1 MKEQTITIPDGF
13 KLEKISETEYKIVPT
28 EKKLPKTWE
37 EFCASQPIQKGEC
50 LVTSDSELRMNIDY
64 KTLPH
69 QRPYYYRNLL
79 PSKEKAEAI
88 LALCQLI
95 QLRDCYND
103 GWKPEWTAACKLKHC
118 ISYSSY
124 TWCKATSVTG
134 GYIFVFKTEELRDEF
149 YRNFKDLL
157 DKLKPLYQ

>member
-1 MKEQTITIPDGF
+1 MNEQTITIPDGF
-13 KLEKISETEYKIVPT
+13 KLEKISETEYKIVPA

-37 EFCASQPIQKGEC
+37 EFCVSQPIKKDEC

-103 GWKPEWTAACKLKHC
+103 GWVPDSTVCETKYCLILGPSDWYPFT
-118 ISYSSY
+118 SYLQQH
-124 TWCKATSVTG
+124 
-134 GYIFVFKTEELRDEF
+134 IFVFKTEELRDEF
-149 YRNFKDLL
+149 LKNFKDLL